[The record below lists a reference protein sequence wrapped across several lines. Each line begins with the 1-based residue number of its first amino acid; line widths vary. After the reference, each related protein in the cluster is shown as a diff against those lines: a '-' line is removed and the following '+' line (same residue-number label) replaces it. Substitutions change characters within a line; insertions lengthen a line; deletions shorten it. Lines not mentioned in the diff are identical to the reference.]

1 MAERLSQAGYVMAV
15 NARLPW
21 RKQRWVPADPDCA
34 FAALIRVKAVM
45 EHRRAATVADVVLAG
60 LAIACGLGSR
70 VLQFGPPDA
79 RGNVESSVRKLQPGI
94 RELIAH
100 TQLAVDGALLSHRV

>member
-1 MAERLSQAGYVMAV
+1 MSWRSMHACRGASSGGY
-15 NARLPW
+15 R
-21 RKQRWVPADPDCA
+21 PADPDCA
-34 FAALIRVKAVM
+34 FASMLRVKAVM
-45 EHRRAATVADVVLAG
+45 EHRRPATVADVVLVG

-79 RGNVESSVRKLQPGI
+79 RSNVESYVRLLHPGM

-100 TQLAVDGALLSHRV
+100 TQLVVDSALLSHRV